1 MGFQAFV
8 ACITGSPG
16 SFWWHVLFHS
26 DPYFQPRVL
35 YEMGFQVF
43 VIFVACI
50 TDSPGPFWW
59 YVLFHS
65 DPEIPPRNISKHPE
79 TS

>member
-16 SFWWHVLFHS
+16 SFWWRVLFHS
-26 DPYFQPRVL
+26 DPYFQSRVL
-35 YEMGFQVF
+35 YEMDFQVF
-43 VIFVACI
+43 VGYI
-50 TDSPGPFWW
+50 TNSPGSFWW
-59 YVLFHS
+59 RVSFHN
-65 DPEIPPRNISKHPE
+65 DPDFPPRNISKYPE